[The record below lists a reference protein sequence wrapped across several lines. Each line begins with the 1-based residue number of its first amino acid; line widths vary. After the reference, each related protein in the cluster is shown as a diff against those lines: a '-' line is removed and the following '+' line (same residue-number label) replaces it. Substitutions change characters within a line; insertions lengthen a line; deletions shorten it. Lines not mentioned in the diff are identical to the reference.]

1 MVSTDITSE
10 KTKSHTVY
18 KTFQGKRVSSV
29 TTIIGGQLGWNKR
42 VLMAWQ
48 KRMAEQGEDPD
59 KIRDKSASIG
69 TLAHYMIE
77 CYLLDR
83 DPEIDEYSKNDIDM
97 ATNALNAFEIWWKE
111 VDLEFESAE
120 LRLVSQKHEYG
131 GTIDMIARD
140 KDGNV
145 VVIDFKTSNGVYA
158 EHIIQVAAYIQVFEE
173 MREEKVKETYILQL
187 SKESDSFNYHRIAKK
202 MLTDGWRVFSLLL
215 KLKPLQK
222 KLRM

>member
-1 MVSTDITSE
+1 
-10 KTKSHTVY
+10 
-18 KTFQGKRVSSV
+18 
-29 TTIIGGQLGWNKR
+29 
-42 VLMAWQ
+42 
-48 KRMAEQGEDPD
+48 MAEQGEDPD